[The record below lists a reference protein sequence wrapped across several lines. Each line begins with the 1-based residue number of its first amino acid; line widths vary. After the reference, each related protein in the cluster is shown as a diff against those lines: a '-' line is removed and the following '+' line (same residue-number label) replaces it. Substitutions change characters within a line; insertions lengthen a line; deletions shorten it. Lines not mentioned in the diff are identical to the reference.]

1 MCMTQMLHY
10 IMNFFQAL
18 SFVVAQKDLV
28 LKKVRLLAFVLF
40 LQILVACESHSLD
53 DKVNNKATQVNNLI
67 ESTEAH
73 ILSVD
78 EPIWNMGEVVV
89 KGGKID
95 FDHEF
100 VLKNN
105 SSTDVEILKV
115 KSTCGCLAAKD
126 YRRHIHPGETSNIKV
141 TMSVFGPPGPF
152 ERQVTVVSEGE
163 SGIVEMPLI
172 VKGQRA
178 VSNMLYITPN
188 KFTFGNIP
196 QGKVRTRIISLAR
209 FDGAPV
215 LFDRFESSSPALRML
230 GGGEIGFRTDSF
242 GKQIECVE
250 VTVQLDTAKLPLGN
264 FFIPVTLTTS
274 LKSTE
279 GVTSIRT
286 NVVGQVVPRHGPWVK
301 RLLLKNLLHSEK
313 VAVSIIQS
321 DYSGLIPR
329 IDRISFQGA
338 EQLAFILS
346 EKSSQSTINH
356 EVGNYTQ
363 TVYAT
368 FNNLQSNPSL
378 MRGEL
383 EIFTT
388 PPSKEPIIIPVFAF
402 PPVGENK
409 VNTK

>member
-1 MCMTQMLHY
+1 
-10 IMNFFQAL
+10 MNSFQTF
-18 SFVVAQKDLV
+18 SFVVAKKDLV
-28 LKKVRLLAFVLF
+28 LKKVRLFAFVLF
-40 LQILVACESHSLD
+40 LQMLVACESRSLD
-53 DKVNNKATQVNNLI
+53 DQVNNKATQINNLI

-152 ERQVTVVSEGE
+152 ERQVTVVTEGE

-178 VSNMLYITPN
+178 VSDMLYITPN

-209 FDGAPV
+209 FDGTPV
-215 LFDRFESSSPALRML
+215 LFDRFETSSPALRML
-230 GGGEIGFRTDSF
+230 GDGEIDFRSDPF
-242 GKQIECVE
+242 DKQIECIE
-250 VTVQLDTAKLPLGN
+250 VTVELDTTKLPVGN
-264 FFIPVTLTTS
+264 FLIPVTLTTS
-274 LKSTE
+274 HQVTDGSDQITE
-279 GVTSIRT
+279 GVTSIQT
-286 NVVGQVVPRHGPWVK
+286 NAVGRVVPPQGPWVS
-301 RLLLKNLLHSEK
+301 RLILRNLLPSEK
-313 VAVSIIQS
+313 IEISLVRP
-321 DYSGLIPR
+321 DYSGLVPC
-329 IDRISFQGA
+329 IDQISFHGA
-338 EQLAFILS
+338 EQLTFILS
-346 EKSSQSTINH
+346 EKNSKNTKNAEQGQCAQS
-356 EVGNYTQ
+356 
-363 TVYAT
+363 VYAVI
-368 FNNLQSNPSL
+368 NDPENIPPV
-378 MRGEL
+378 MRGKL
-383 EIFTT
+383 EITTT
-388 PPSKEPIIIPVFAF
+388 PKSKEPIVIPVLAF
-402 PPVGENK
+402 PPSK
-409 VNTK
+409 VTRAKGT